1 MGLAAV
7 KGLVVAVDGGG
18 GGAFIAKMT
27 AITANIIMAGDEWRL
42 IVIPNGWVNQTGGGR
57 SAKCF
62 SFHGAQ
68 RAMLCCLV
76 GRAWMWLELVLPC
89 CILFR
94 GMLYVFLEDRV
105 VERRFKYYNCK
116 RNLS

>member
-42 IVIPNGWVNQTGGGR
+42 IVIPNGRVNQTGGGR
-57 SAKCF
+57 SAKCS

-68 RAMLCCLV
+68 RATLCCCV
-76 GRAWMWLELVLPC
+76 GRLP
-89 CILFR
+89 
-94 GMLYVFLEDRV
+94 GHD
-105 VERRFKYYNCK
+105 
-116 RNLS
+116 RNLSFRAAVSSVACFLYFLKARL